1 MFLNLDNDCFILN
14 GDFTCNL
21 ALNQLV
27 DTENYSNVNNPKAR
41 DKVLELMKD
50 SQFVDYY
57 RILNPSKKVSTWRK
71 KILFKKAD
79 LIIYLYLEACQIW

>member
-21 ALNQLV
+21 ALNQLL
-27 DTENYSNVNNPKAR
+27 DTENYSIVNNPKAR
-41 DKVLELMKD
+41 DNVFELMKD

-57 RILNPSKKVSTWRK
+57 RILNPSKKYQLGEKNPLK
-71 KILFKKAD
+71 KG
-79 LIIYLYLEACQIW
+79 